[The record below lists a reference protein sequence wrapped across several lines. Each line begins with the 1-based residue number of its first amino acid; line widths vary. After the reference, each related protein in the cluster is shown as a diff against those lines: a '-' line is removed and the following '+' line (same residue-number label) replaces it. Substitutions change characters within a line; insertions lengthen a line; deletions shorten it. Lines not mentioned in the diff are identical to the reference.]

1 MNYEALKNLIDEKV
15 YENTSQAITGEGLNT
30 VLTSIKSSLAKG
42 YLFGGMVSP
51 SDAFTTGD
59 ERMFFIAAEA
69 GRYPSFGNF
78 TVRDGEVCIFTWDS
92 QWKKSIIT
100 YYRDDQVYGVRHF
113 YGNSSP
119 DLTRIGAASL
129 HQDLPVQSKM
139 RRCVVNDSGVVMYY
153 LGENDSTKKA
163 DGSAAV
169 LDGTDGQVMVEVP
182 EHYRKT
188 SLNAAQGYMDTEISL
203 YPFDGAVR
211 IPRYLVSAYE
221 ATLDRDNNK
230 LSSVKNTAAKYRGGN
245 NTADWDGTYRS
256 LLGLPATNI
265 SLTNFRTYAQNR
277 GEKWSCYDWTI
288 NCDLFWLFAI
298 EYATLNSQKTFNPD
312 LDAAGMHQGGLGAGV
327 SNFSN
332 WSTYNS
338 NNPIIPCGF
347 TNSLGNKTG
356 VVTFT
361 LTEAQAEAYGSEHS
375 ESVPSYRGVEN
386 PFGHLYKWCD
396 GFLAK
401 GMGDDAGYPE
411 VYISRKRSQYAST
424 LNDSYKDMGHD
435 AAANGYVK
443 AILASSASLPQD
455 KRKHGDLI
463 GTDDSGSASTYFCD
477 YHYTAHAL
485 NTIYGAFVGGS
496 ADNGTTGGF
505 ACVLSNSAPSFMAA
519 NFGSR
524 LCFCDSDFNE

>member
-1 MNYEALKNLIDEKV
+1 MNYENLKTLIDAKV
-15 YENTSQAITGEGLNT
+15 YENTSQAITGEGLNE

-42 YLFGGMVSP
+42 YLFGGVVSP
-51 SDAFTTGD
+51 SDAFTAGD
-59 ERMFFIAAEA
+59 ERMAFLAAEA

-78 TVRDGEVCIFTWDS
+78 TVRDGEVCIFTWDT
-92 QWKKSIIT
+92 QWKKVVVT
-100 YYRDDQVYGVRHF
+100 YYRDDQVYGVRHY

-129 HQDLPVQSKM
+129 HQDLPVQSLM
-139 RRCVVNDSGVVMYY
+139 RRCVVNDSGVVLYY
-153 LGENDSTKKA
+153 LGKNDSTKKE
-163 DGSAAV
+163 DGNAAV
-169 LDGTDGQVMVEVP
+169 LDGSAGQVMVEVP

-221 ATLDRDNNK
+221 ATLDRDNNV
-230 LSSVKNTAAKYRGGN
+230 LSSVVNTTARYRGGD

-265 SLTNFRTYAQNR
+265 TLTSFRTYAQNR
-277 GEKWSCYDWTI
+277 GSKWSCYDWTI
-288 NCDLFWLFAI
+288 NNDLFWLFAI
-298 EYATLNSQKTFNPD
+298 EYATLNSQKAFNPD
-312 LDAAGMHQGGLGAGV
+312 LDAAGMHQGGLGDGV

-338 NNPIIPCGF
+338 YNPIIPCGF

-361 LTEAQAEAYGSEHS
+361 LTEAQVEAYGSEHS

-386 PFGHLYKWCD
+386 PFGHLSKWCD

-401 GMGDDAGYPE
+401 GMGDDAGYQE
-411 VYISRKRSQYAST
+411 VYISRKRSQYASA
-424 LNDSYKDMGHD
+424 LNDSYVNVGHN

-443 AILASSASLPQD
+443 AILASNPSLSQD
-455 KRKHGDLI
+455 LRKHGDLI

-477 YHYTAHAL
+477 HHYTAHAL
-485 NTIYGAFVGGS
+485 NTFYGAYVGGD
-496 ADNGTTGGF
+496 ANDGKAAGF
-505 ACVLSNSAPSFMAA
+505 AYVRSYHTPSHTDADI
-519 NFGSR
+519 GSR